1 MKKIKWFLFILG
13 WQVVG
18 FVVTVIITLPTH
30 DFHHFVHEVMI
41 CLTFT
46 NLVGLAGLLSYGL
59 YNKVFKP
66 SQIPNLVG
74 LSVSILVFLL
84 TSAVAFR
91 FSMQFGGFICGL
103 DQYHVERWHL
113 AVLVVDFVML
123 VVIAIVAILF
133 SLYEKLATRLELKIR
148 ENERLHRLQIES
160 KLSLLQSKINPHF
173 LFNTLNTMLDVL
185 RKSPKQVEKIILNLS
200 DIYRKTLMM
209 PDNSLVPLK
218 DEITLVEEYLE
229 IEQIRMGA
237 RLKYDIQM
245 EESLQNVE
253 LPPMM
258 LQILVENA
266 VKHGLSPKKEGGTVL
281 VQIKREDNQLILEVA
296 DSGVGIGNAQSRGSG
311 FGLASIE
318 QRLKLMYENAK
329 LSIQKVASGG
339 TQVRISLPYAT

>member
-66 SQIPNLVG
+66 SQTPNVIGLV
-74 LSVSILVFLL
+74 VSILIFLL
-84 TSAVAFR
+84 TSGFAFR
-91 FSMQFGGFICGL
+91 FSMKFGGFICGL
-103 DQYHVERWHL
+103 DQYQVERWHL

-123 VVIAIVAILF
+123 VVIAIVAVLF
-133 SLYEKLATRLELKIR
+133 SLYEKLAARLELKIR

-218 DEITLVEEYLE
+218 DEITLVKEYLE
-229 IEQIRMGA
+229 IEQIRMGG

-245 EESLQNVE
+245 EESLQNIE

-266 VKHGLSPKKEGGTVL
+266 VKHGLSPKKEGGTVQ
-281 VQIKREDNQLILEVA
+281 VKINREGDQLILEVA

-329 LSIQKVASGG
+329 LSIQNITSGG